1 MSLRFLLVDDH
12 DVVRM
17 GLRALFTYRN
27 DWEICGEAADGQDA
41 LAKVSNLS
49 PDVVILDLSMPGL
62 NGFETATEMRR
73 IAPFT
78 TIILFSIHEIPV
90 SAKAAGAD
98 AFVSKTAGLRPLLA
112 TIDRL
117 TSSSEHVPSLA

>member
-27 DWEICGEAADGQDA
+27 DWEICGEASDGQDA
-41 LAKVSNLS
+41 LAKLSNLS

-90 SAKAAGAD
+90 SAKTAGAD
-98 AFVSKTAGLRPLLA
+98 AFVSKTAGLRALLA